1 MIWQGGGFYNTYE
14 EEIIYNYPLEI
25 YTFDHFEVKYKGKPI
40 IYKFNTCPK
49 IFTLFRFLITHRNRL
64 LSVESIEEN
73 LWDDREYQDSKNAI
87 KGQVFRLRKILKEIS
102 FELCNSEL
110 EKFMEL
116 VFKNGCYMLKLNGN
130 YFLDL
135 EEFQKN
141 IEVLKND
148 ISVGEENLTLRMN
161 TLELYKNH
169 FIDNLPSDQWIL
181 PIRNYYKRLYVD
193 LVESTVMILKKLNYT
208 KEILDILEK
217 AMLIEPLEESFHVE
231 FIDVLVKQ
239 GKYKEA
245 LEHYKYVEEKS
256 HKELDIMPSRVMME
270 LQGIIHEALR
280 AKSKTFNNINED
292 ITSFSDISATLMRDN
307 NIKLQEVKGSP
318 SHKSRACH
326 KEAFNKMFR
335 LEKDLS
341 ITSGIRSALMKVTL
355 SPYLGSDFFTVYDI
369 LVDTVDY
376 TIRKGDVF
384 SIDNEERKGEILI
397 LLYDIPKEN
406 WDIVKKRLLKNFI
419 DKSEKKYLEYL
430 TIDFTII

>member
-1 MIWQGGGFYNTYE
+1 MIWQGGEFYNTYE

-25 YTFDHFEVKYKGKPI
+25 YTFDNFEVKYKGKSI

-73 LWDDREYQDSKNAI
+73 LWEDREYQDSKNAI
-87 KGQVFRLRKILKEIS
+87 KGQIFRLRKILKEIS
-102 FELCNSEL
+102 FELCQNEL
-110 EKFMEL
+110 EEFMEL
-116 VFKNGCYMLKLNGN
+116 VFKNGCYMLKLKGN
-130 YFLDL
+130 YFLDI

-141 IEVLKND
+141 AEVIKNY
-148 ISVGEENLTLRMN
+148 ISVDEENLRIRMN

-181 PIRNYYKRLYVD
+181 PIRNYYKRLYID
-193 LVESTVMILKKLNYT
+193 LVESTVMILKKLNNT
-208 KEILDILEK
+208 KEILFILEK

-256 HKELDIMPSRVMME
+256 HKELDIMPSRVIME

-280 AKSKTFNNINED
+280 SKDNSFNNISDD
-292 ITSFSDISATLMRDN
+292 ITSISDISATLMRAN
-307 NIKLQEVKGSP
+307 SIELQEVKQSP
-318 SHKSRACH
+318 SVKSRACH
-326 KEAFNKMFR
+326 KEVFNKIFR
-335 LEKDLS
+335 MEKNLS
-341 ITSGIRSALMKVTL
+341 ISSGVRSALMKVSL
-355 SPYLGSDFFTVYDI
+355 NPFLGNIFNKVYDI
-369 LVDTVDY
+369 LIDTVDS
-376 TIRKGDVF
+376 TIRKGDVYCL
-384 SIDNEERKGEILI
+384 DNKERKGEILI

-406 WDIVKKRLLKNFI
+406 WDIVKNRLLMNFI

>member
-1 MIWQGGGFYNTYE
+1 
-14 EEIIYNYPLEI
+14 
-25 YTFDHFEVKYKGKPI
+25 
-40 IYKFNTCPK
+40 
-49 IFTLFRFLITHRNRL
+49 
-64 LSVESIEEN
+64 
-73 LWDDREYQDSKNAI
+73 
-87 KGQVFRLRKILKEIS
+87 
-102 FELCNSEL
+102 
-110 EKFMEL
+110 
-116 VFKNGCYMLKLNGN
+116 
-130 YFLDL
+130 
-135 EEFQKN
+135 
-141 IEVLKND
+141 
-148 ISVGEENLTLRMN
+148 
-161 TLELYKNH
+161 
-169 FIDNLPSDQWIL
+169 
-181 PIRNYYKRLYVD
+181 
-193 LVESTVMILKKLNYT
+193 
-208 KEILDILEK
+208 
-217 AMLIEPLEESFHVE
+217 MLIEPLEESFHVE

-280 AKSKTFNNINED
+280 VKSKTFNNINED
-292 ITSFSDISATLMRDN
+292 IISFSDISAALMRDN

-318 SHKSRACH
+318 SNKSRACH

-355 SPYLGSDFFTVYDI
+355 SPYLGSNFFKVYDI

-384 SIDNEERKGEILI
+384 SIDNSERKGEILI